1 MKDKKQ
7 ECTVLAEEIL
17 KNIELSEL
25 PFKSIILKCLRLCRL
40 LNDETG
46 VKLFTYEA
54 TGYPINDK
62 GKLTSESWE
71 LCLLSGRRHFE
82 KDKDGNYDEY
92 AFTATISEMESSNEI
107 QSERMKVLADPT
119 SYGEGFNPYMI
130 EVSKHTKERNNIA
143 VSIKDNSKRIEI
155 IKLKIYDY
163 VLKIYNELLYGNL
176 VEDIFRKNRNIVDSK
191 LMNYCPE
198 AIKKLSSIYDNISS
212 SNEEDWANA
221 IHSCRRILKEVADN
235 LYPPTDKAIKVG
247 TKEIKLGEDQYIN
260 RLIQYIDSK
269 SDSKTYNSIVGA
281 ELSDIGNKIDALNNA
296 ACKGTHDKV
305 TRFEAERYL
314 IYTYLFL
321 GDLLSLEKEE

>member
-7 ECTVLAEEIL
+7 ECTILAEEIL

-62 GKLTSESWE
+62 GKLTSEAWE

-92 AFTATISEMESSNEI
+92 AFTATISEMEAANEI
-107 QSERMKVLADPT
+107 QSERMKVLSDPT

-155 IKLKIYDY
+155 
-163 VLKIYNELLYGNL
+163 
-176 VEDIFRKNRNIVDSK
+176 
-191 LMNYCPE
+191 
-198 AIKKLSSIYDNISS
+198 
-212 SNEEDWANA
+212 
-221 IHSCRRILKEVADN
+221 
-235 LYPPTDKAIKVG
+235 
-247 TKEIKLGEDQYIN
+247 
-260 RLIQYIDSK
+260 
-269 SDSKTYNSIVGA
+269 
-281 ELSDIGNKIDALNNA
+281 LN
-296 ACKGTHDKV
+296 
-305 TRFEAERYL
+305 
-314 IYTYLFL
+314 
-321 GDLLSLEKEE
+321 